1 MSKIRKGIA
10 IGVIITALGVLL
22 ALNADNL
29 ATNWQMIGPNAWG
42 GTTDPDKRHLYQ
54 NLGLLAAGFGL
65 LLTGLA
71 FYRWLPQSRAGLT
84 DDRQDLGARI

>member
-1 MSKIRKGIA
+1 MSKISKGIV
-10 IGVIITALGVLL
+10 IGVVITALGVLL

-42 GTTDPDKRHLYQ
+42 GTTDPDKKHLYQ
-54 NLGLLAAGFGL
+54 NLGLLVAGFGL

-71 FYRWLPQSRAGLT
+71 FYRWLPQSRGGLS
-84 DDRQDLGARI
+84 DGNRDLGARI